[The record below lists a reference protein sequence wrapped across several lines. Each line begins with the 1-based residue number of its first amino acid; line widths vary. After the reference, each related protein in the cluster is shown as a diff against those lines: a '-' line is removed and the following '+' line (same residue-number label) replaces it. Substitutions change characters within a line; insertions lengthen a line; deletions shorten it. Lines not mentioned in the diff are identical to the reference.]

1 LHPDNDYHGSC
12 EATLCSTGGITLAEP
27 HESQESS
34 EWYAQLTHQ
43 LTPRSPSMSL
53 TSPIALP
60 SLNTPV
66 KRKAAIFEDD
76 AENVDPVIFLSPKR
90 SKCPDSSSSKDSALK
105 PANFLLTK
113 ATTPLS
119 SGFSSLTPTASAR
132 RPASTARYPAPRIN
146 TEISKPSP
154 LSAPAGRSPTRK
166 RIGILNRRRTGSPFA
181 HIDPPK
187 FGASNGLRFSIDAAL
202 SGTIPG
208 YGARRRQTSA
218 ASAREKKLPVSLHQ
232 PESKR
237 SWFFDIHEDTD
248 EELATNLMEHST
260 CTLDISSD
268 EESRLAR
275 MNDERGKENVPPLD
289 DISQT
294 RTNLSGPTQSEFSI
308 ADVKANVHA
317 ARHQRQLEEGAIEID
332 RRPLSEMAAEDFYG
346 EGCDGDSVVIIPA
359 DPSEE
364 EESGEREQPPV
375 PTTVGFSAE
384 AKGKGKE
391 IELDVDQ
398 LMQRDV
404 FNAGPKAA
412 LLQPIE
418 KAEVGFQ
425 VWESESAKG
434 DE

>member
-1 LHPDNDYHGSC
+1 LHPYHDYHGSC
-12 EATLCSTGGITLAEP
+12 EATLCSTGWITLAEP

-43 LTPRSPSMSL
+43 LTPRSSIMSL
-53 TSPIALP
+53 TSPIAFP

-66 KRKAAIFEDD
+66 KRKAAVFEDD
-76 AENVDPVIFLSPKR
+76 AENVDPVILSPKR

-105 PANFLLTK
+105 PVNFFLTR
-113 ATTPLS
+113 APPLS
-119 SGFSSLTPTASAR
+119 SNSSSLTPTASPR
-132 RPASTARYPAPRIN
+132 RPTSAARYPAPRIN

-166 RIGILNRRRTGSPFA
+166 RIGILNRRLAR
-181 HIDPPK
+181 IDPPK
-187 FGASNGLRFSIDAAL
+187 FGASNGLGFSIDAAL

-208 YGARRRQTSA
+208 YGARRRQPLT

-232 PESKR
+232 PESKH
-237 SWFFDIHEDTD
+237 SWYFDIHEDTA

-275 MNDERGKENVPPLD
+275 MNDARGKENVPPLD

-317 ARHQRQLEEGAIEID
+317 SRHRRELEEGAIEID

-346 EGCDGDSVVIIPA
+346 EGCDGDSVVLIPA

-364 EESGEREQPPV
+364 EESGEQEQPPV
-375 PTTVGFSAE
+375 PTTLGFSAE

-398 LMQRDV
+398 LMRTDV

-412 LLQPIE
+412 LLEPIE

-425 VWESESAKG
+425 VWESESANG
-434 DE
+434 DEL

>member
-1 LHPDNDYHGSC
+1 
-12 EATLCSTGGITLAEP
+12 
-27 HESQESS
+27 
-34 EWYAQLTHQ
+34 
-43 LTPRSPSMSL
+43 
-53 TSPIALP
+53 
-60 SLNTPV
+60 
-66 KRKAAIFEDD
+66 
-76 AENVDPVIFLSPKR
+76 
-90 SKCPDSSSSKDSALK
+90 
-105 PANFLLTK
+105 
-113 ATTPLS
+113 
-119 SGFSSLTPTASAR
+119 
-132 RPASTARYPAPRIN
+132 
-146 TEISKPSP
+146 
-154 LSAPAGRSPTRK
+154 
-166 RIGILNRRRTGSPFA
+166 
-181 HIDPPK
+181 
-187 FGASNGLRFSIDAAL
+187 
-202 SGTIPG
+202 
-208 YGARRRQTSA
+208 
-218 ASAREKKLPVSLHQ
+218 
-232 PESKR
+232 
-237 SWFFDIHEDTD
+237 
-248 EELATNLMEHST
+248 MEHST